1 MLGDDEINEMNE
13 EIKMLEQQLAER
25 RKQMQEK
32 RYGELRDAINA
43 RKEADKAILA
53 ELKKLGYN
61 VYRSNWMF

>member
-32 RYGELRDAINA
+32 RYGGLRDAINA
-43 RKEADKAILA
+43 RKEADKAIMA

>member
-1 MLGDDEINEMNE
+1 MLGDDEINEMHE

-25 RKQMQEK
+25 RKQMHEK
-32 RYGELRDAINA
+32 RYGGLRDAINA